1 MQVTVY
7 NFRTFDEKPYFET
20 YAKELGIKIIPCAD
34 APNLENVVLAKG
46 SSCINII
53 TSKMDDALIAKFAE
67 YGVKYI
73 VTRTIGYDHI
83 DINACKQNQIK
94 VGNAPYG
101 AEGVA
106 DYTVMLI
113 LMSLRKAKRIIERT
127 NIQDYTLP
135 GLVGKELKD
144 QTVGIIGAGRI
155 GRTVIKNLSGFG
167 CNILVSDLYEAE
179 EVKEYA
185 SYVSLEQIFRDSDI
199 ISLHTPLTE
208 ENLHLIKDSTIEKM
222 KDGVIIINTARGS
235 LIDTQSLI
243 KGIEE
248 GKIGAAGLDVIENEF
263 GLYYYDHKQ
272 DSLVNRE
279 LAVLRGFPNVT
290 ITHHMAFYTENYVET
305 VVRDSLKSCKLFVEG
320 DENPW
325 EII

>member
-1 MQVTVY
+1 
-7 NFRTFDEKPYFET
+7 
-20 YAKELGIKIIPCAD
+20 
-34 APNLENVVLAKG
+34 
-46 SSCINII
+46 
-53 TSKMDDALIAKFAE
+53 
-67 YGVKYI
+67 
-73 VTRTIGYDHI
+73 
-83 DINACKQNQIK
+83 
-94 VGNAPYG
+94 
-101 AEGVA
+101 
-106 DYTVMLI
+106 
-113 LMSLRKAKRIIERT
+113 
-127 NIQDYTLP
+127 
-135 GLVGKELKD
+135 
-144 QTVGIIGAGRI
+144 
-155 GRTVIKNLSGFG
+155 
-167 CNILVSDLYEAE
+167 VSDLHEAE